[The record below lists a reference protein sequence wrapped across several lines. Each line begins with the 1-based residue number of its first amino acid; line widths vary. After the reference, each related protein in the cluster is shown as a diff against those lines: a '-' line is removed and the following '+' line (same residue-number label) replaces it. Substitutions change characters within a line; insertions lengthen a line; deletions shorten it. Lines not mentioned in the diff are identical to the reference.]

1 MRLTRGKLA
10 DAMPF
15 LLEHHYLRR
24 RTADPMFVFQ
34 WVDDAGV
41 TQAVAVFC
49 APSNRYFGK
58 GSVELSRLVRLP
70 SYDGPLTQFLSRCL
84 SELRKDPRRLKFLLS
99 YADSTVGHRG
109 VVYQA
114 LSGIHVSV
122 SKGHTLWKNDV
133 TGEVVSNRSMDQRRP
148 ENREGFVRVKTGL
161 KYLYVWPLHEK
172 REKLLT
178 RFSWKPLPYPKA

>member
-24 RTADPMFVFQ
+24 RTA
-34 WVDDAGV
+34 
-41 TQAVAVFC
+41 
-49 APSNRYFGK
+49 
-58 GSVELSRLVRLP
+58 
-70 SYDGPLTQFLSRCL
+70 
-84 SELRKDPRRLKFLLS
+84 DPRRLKFLLS

-122 SKGHTLWKNDV
+122 SKGHTLWKNDA

-172 REKLLT
+172 RERSCSPVSRGRPSRT
-178 RFSWKPLPYPKA
+178 PKRDS